1 MNREEVKINLDKLEL
16 ELAVIPEQI
25 YDTMYEIFNYQG
37 QLKETEQEIEDYSGT
52 LSNKIT
58 LNPEKYGFPIGTAVE
73 RFKVKAC
80 IMADKKY
87 QKLNSLKINLELK
100 IKKLN
105 IDLEALKAKKEI
117 LECLIKSR

>member
-1 MNREEVKINLDKLEL
+1 MNKEDIKINLDKLEF
-16 ELAVIPEQI
+16 EIAIIPEQI

-52 LSNKIT
+52 LSNKIN
-58 LNPEKYGFPIGTAVE
+58 LSPEKYGFPIGTAVE

-80 IMADKKY
+80 IMADSKY
-87 QKLNSLKINLELK
+87 QKLNSLRNSLELK
-100 IKKLN
+100 VKKLN
-105 IDLEALKAKKEI
+105 IDLETLKAKKEI